1 MEVTSINLAL
11 FYLLEEIQPTF
22 WGRVLHKGMNQKVG
36 PSWSILESV
45 SLTNCVRFCNRV
57 TNINSQPML
66 SPIEIFTV
74 RHVNATILVN
84 GMWTE
89 FLMHIQKGFCFFHMR
104 RDM

>member
-11 FYLLEEIQPTF
+11 FYLLEKIQPTF

-36 PSWSILESV
+36 PSWSILRVFLSLNVSDSV
-45 SLTNCVRFCNRV
+45 IKLS
-57 TNINSQPML
+57 NINSQPML